1 MVAPKGPGHLVRRT
15 FTEGGGVPCVFAVH
29 QDATGEATQK
39 ALAYDHGQ
47 MSVMRFVSGDP
58 NAGIYVIIA
67 HLKKKN
73 KQAKIYFEPKEELLE
88 AMHNHCPDRVF
99 QN

>member
-1 MVAPKGPGHLVRRT
+1 
-15 FTEGGGVPCVFAVH
+15 
-29 QDATGEATQK
+29 
-39 ALAYDHGQ
+39 

-73 KQAKIYFEPKEELLE
+73 KQAKIYFELKEEPLE